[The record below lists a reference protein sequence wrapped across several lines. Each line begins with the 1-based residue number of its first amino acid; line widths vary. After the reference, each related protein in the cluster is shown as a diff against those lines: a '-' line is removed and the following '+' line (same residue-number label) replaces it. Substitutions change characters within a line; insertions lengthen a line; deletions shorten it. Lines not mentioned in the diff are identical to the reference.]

1 MNRRRGA
8 AVAVLAVAALLVT
21 SAVALPLLG
30 GGVVPFEGSESAP
43 GGGDGETTDIAAAD
57 SVAASQDDGSGSTD
71 STAADAADR
80 EPVRASQSAAD
91 GELVSFDAATE
102 SATTDA
108 EATADADASASLA
121 QEQTTAVEAGVDEG
135 MELAQQQGVEVTQ
148 EQRAAAVEAASQSV
162 AQHQA
167 ADAEQIQAATAGA
180 VHGSLIQSQDAE
192 IEQLQSAIGG
202 ATDGALAQSQT
213 VSASQMQSATWG
225 ATHGALA
232 QKQHADVD
240 QIQVATRGAAAG
252 ACREAGDS
260 DVRDPPKTQEAAQG
274 AAYGVLEQYQKITV
288 EQRQRITLEHV
299 QHAAAGASAGALE
312 GSTAAALEGEQG
324 QEITVE
330 QRQRVNIKQV
340 QKAATGAAKGA
351 LVQRQEVTVEQTQAA
366 ARGAG
371 RGSLTQLQTVSV
383 EQVQRISIS
392 QIQEASFG
400 AAKGSIYRSQSAT
413 VEQIQAAADGAAGGV
428 LVQHQEISIS
438 QIQYAAVGA
447 SQGAIESAVQYQIAD
462 IQQIQAAAFGAG
474 EGSVLQQQVVDITQ
488 VQRLASGGA
497 SGALSQ
503 YQSATVEQIQIAASG
518 ATQETA
524 RVVQYQRIS
533 VTQLQVLTQE
543 TASDATAYAVQQE
556 IDDITEIRQYVE
568 DAAEDRADE
577 IDELEGTASITF
589 ADREGDGETVA
600 VDEVDLSEGGF
611 VAIYAADAVAD
622 PGAVLGT
629 SSALEAGTH
638 SDVEI
643 DLEEPIEED
652 QPLTAVVHHDTND
665 DGTFEYGDTDGA
677 EDVPY
682 VTDAGVP
689 VLDTAFVSVG
699 DEVQGPQE
707 PAEPNATLSVS
718 DQTGDGETLTVD
730 EASATVDY
738 TVTAT
743 ANESTAE
750 SQSFEANETVTDL
763 ELDLE
768 PPLEANAT
776 VDVAVIDE
784 NGTPLE
790 NETVEYAVDGAGDDV
805 ADNADEA
812 EGMLA
817 VTDYEIDVGEGNAGD
832 EYVTIQNNGDIAI
845 DLSGWTMQDRF
856 EDGVVD
862 SLGWEPLTFPDGF
875 VLEPGEEV
883 TIVTGPGNDTADTL
897 YWGHESPVWNTSSDE
912 VIVLDEDED
921 VALQEQIE
929 ADQPN
934 ESAATLNVSDQ
945 TGDGETLVVDEA
957 NATVDYRVTA
967 TDENGTQRGESDL
980 FEANETAELESLD
993 LEPPLSENAT
1003 LEVAVTD
1010 ENDTALANESV
1021 EYTVDGDPA
1030 TFEATFPSCSQAEVT
1045 GSFEEGDTIIVGTAF
1060 YESGGFGNSMGEYA
1074 VTVGEDVPAPF
1085 EGTLTYETGDD
1096 FTVAETADGATVT
1109 VPEGDTGAVITGFA
1123 SPDAT
1128 PGSID
1133 HPNPNAS
1140 ECLEEIRP
1148 ERPNVSVAE
1157 TTPTADGIAVTFA
1170 YENPNNESLVV
1181 GSEFVEG
1188 TTADEPPSELEPG
1201 NDSFTVDWT
1210 PENDSERLVWEV
1222 DMSNYDYEE
1231 PLTAETPPAGEI
1243 DSTEPAAFNVS
1254 ITEANGSVEAGE
1266 PLEVDAAIENTG
1278 GENGTQDVQL
1288 AIDGS
1293 VVNETPVSLEPGASE
1308 SVTLTADTTDLEP
1321 GDYPV
1326 TVSSENETAETT
1338 VTIEEAEPAETPTGT
1353 ESTTDG
1359 PADAEPTEEGPS
1371 EAEPAEEEPAEEAP
1385 TEAPA
1390 EPSTE
1395 EPTTSEDNVSSEST
1409 DSASTTNGSESDP
1422 LAPETSPETDT
1433 AAEESSTESEPE
1445 APTEPETT
1453 ESPAGADE
1461 PSVSDESGSGADA
1474 NDSAVATE

>member
-1 MNRRRGA
+1 MNRSRGA

-21 SAVALPLLG
+21 SVVALPLLG
-30 GGVVPFEGSESAP
+30 GGIVPFEGGESAP
-43 GGGDGETTDIAAAD
+43 GEGNGRTAGIAAAD
-57 SVAASQDDGSGSTD
+57 SATASQDDGSGSANA
-71 STAADAADR
+71 TAADAADR
-80 EPVRASQSAAD
+80 EPVRASQSGGD
-91 GELVSFDAATE
+91 GELVSFDSAAE
-102 SATTDA
+102 SAATDA
-108 EATADADASASLA
+108 EATTDADASASLA

-135 MELAQQQGVEVTQ
+135 IELAQQQGIEVTQ
-148 EQRAAAVEAASQSV
+148 EQRATAVEAASRSA

-192 IEQLQSAIGG
+192 IEQIQSAVGG
-202 ATDGALAQSQT
+202 ATDGALTQSQT
-213 VSASQMQSATWG
+213 VSADQMQSATWG

-260 DVRDPPKTQEAAQG
+260 DVRDHPKTQEAAQG

-312 GSTAAALEGEQG
+312 GSVPAALAGEQS
-324 QEITVE
+324 QEVDVE

-351 LVQRQEVTVEQTQAA
+351 LVQRQAVSVEQTQAA

-371 RGSLTQLQTVSV
+371 RGALTQIQTVSV

-400 AAKGSIYRSQSAT
+400 AAKGAIYQSQSAT

-428 LVQHQEISIS
+428 LVQHQEISIT

-447 SQGAIESAVQYQIAD
+447 SQGAIESAVQYQIAE
-462 IQQIQAAAFGAG
+462 IEQIQAAAFGAG
-474 EGSVLQQQVVDITQ
+474 EGAVLQQQVVDVTQ
-488 VQRLASGGA
+488 IQRLASGGA

-503 YQSATVEQIQIAASG
+503 SQEATVEQIQVAASS

-543 TASDATAYAVQQE
+543 TASEATAYAVQQE
-556 IDDITEIRQYVE
+556 TADATEIRQFVE
-568 DAAEDRADE
+568 DDAEDRADE

-589 ADREGDGETVA
+589 ADRESDGETVT
-600 VDEVDLSEGGF
+600 VDELDLSEGGF
-611 VAIYAADAVAD
+611 VAVYAADAVAD

-629 SSALEAGTH
+629 SSALEAGSH

-665 DGTFEYGDTDGA
+665 DGAFEYGDTDGA

-699 DEVQGPQE
+699 DEPQVPQEPQEPQE

-718 DQTGDGETLTVD
+718 DQTGDGENLTVD

-738 TVTAT
+738 AVTASANGT
-743 ANESTAE
+743 AAE

-763 ELDLE
+763 ELEFDS
-768 PPLEANAT
+768 PLSENAT
-776 VDVAVIDE
+776 VDVAVTDD
-784 NGTPLE
+784 NGTALV
-790 NETVEYAVDGAGDDV
+790 NESVEYTVDDAP
-805 ADNADEA
+805 DEPA
-812 EGMLA
+812 E
-817 VTDYEIDVGEGNAGD
+817 
-832 EYVTIQNNGDIAI
+832 
-845 DLSGWTMQDRF
+845 
-856 EDGVVD
+856 
-862 SLGWEPLTFPDGF
+862 
-875 VLEPGEEV
+875 
-883 TIVTGPGNDTADTL
+883 
-897 YWGHESPVWNTSSDE
+897 
-912 VIVLDEDED
+912 
-921 VALQEQIE
+921 
-929 ADQPN
+929 PN

-957 NATVDYRVTA
+957 NATVDYRLTA

-980 FEANETAELESLD
+980 FEANETAEFESLD

-1010 ENDTALANESV
+1010 ENGTALANESV

-1030 TFEATFPSCSQAEVT
+1030 TFEATFPGCSQAEVT
-1045 GSFEEGDTIIVGTAF
+1045 GSFEAGDRIIVGTAF

-1074 VTVGEDVPAPF
+1074 ITVGEDLEAPF
-1085 EGTLTYETGDD
+1085 EGTITYETGDD

-1123 SPDAT
+1123 SPEAT

-1133 HPNPNAS
+1133 YLNPNAS

-1148 ERPNVSVAE
+1148 ERPNISVVE
-1157 TTPTADGIAVTFA
+1157 TTPTEDGIAVTFE
-1170 YENPNNESLVV
+1170 YENPNEESLVA

-1188 TTADEPPSELEPG
+1188 TTDDEPPSELEPG

-1210 PENDSERLVWEV
+1210 PETDDERLVWEV

-1231 PLTAETPPAGEI
+1231 PLTAQTEPAGEI
-1243 DSTEPAAFNVS
+1243 DSSEPTDPAAFTVS
-1254 ITEANGSVEAGE
+1254 IAGTNAPVEAGE
-1266 PLEVDAAIENTG
+1266 TLVVDANLENTG
-1278 GENGTQDVQL
+1278 GENGTQDVEL
-1288 AIDGS
+1288 AIDGA
-1293 VVNETPVSLEPGASE
+1293 VVNETPVSLAPTESE
-1308 SVTLTADTTDLEP
+1308 LVTLTAETITLEP
-1321 GDYPV
+1321 GEYPV
-1326 TVSSENETAETT
+1326 AVSSENETAETT
-1338 VTIEEAEPAETPTGT
+1338 VTIEEAEAAETPTGA
-1353 ESTTDG
+1353 ESTADG
-1359 PADAEPTEEGPS
+1359 PADAEPTADADEQPANAT
-1371 EAEPAEEEPAEEAP
+1371 AEQP
-1385 TEAPA
+1385 TEEQRTSEDTVSA
-1390 EPSTE
+1390 ESAGS
-1395 EPTTSEDNVSSEST
+1395 EPTTD
-1409 DSASTTNGSESDP
+1409 GSP
-1422 LAPETSPETDT
+1422 
-1433 AAEESSTESEPE
+1433 TESEPE
-1445 APTEPETT
+1445 APTGTETT
-1453 ESPAGADE
+1453 ESPAGTDE
-1461 PSVSDESGSGADA
+1461 PSVSDGAGSGADA
-1474 NDSAVATE
+1474 NGSAVATE

>member
-1 MNRRRGA
+1 MA
-8 AVAVLAVAALLVT
+8 ALAVAALLIT

-30 GGVVPFEGSESAP
+30 GGIVPFEGGESAP
-43 GGGDGETTDIAAAD
+43 GEGDGGTAGIAAAD
-57 SVAASQDDGSGSTD
+57 SATASQDDDSGSANA
-71 STAADAADR
+71 TAADAADR

-91 GELVSFDAATE
+91 SELVSFDSAAESAAT
-102 SATTDA
+102 D
-108 EATADADASASLA
+108 DDASASLA

-135 MELAQQQGVEVTQ
+135 TELAQQQGIEVSQ
-148 EQRAAAVEAASQSV
+148 EQRAAAVGAASRSV

-192 IEQLQSAIGG
+192 IEQIQAAVGG

-213 VSASQMQSATWG
+213 VSADQMQSATWG

-232 QKQHADVD
+232 QKQRADVD

-260 DVRDPPKTQEAAQG
+260 DVQDHPKTQEAAQG
-274 AAYGVLEQYQKITV
+274 AAYGVLEQYQQITV

-312 GSTAAALEGEQG
+312 GSVPAALEGEQS
-324 QEITVE
+324 QEIDIE

-351 LVQRQEVTVEQTQAA
+351 LVQRQTVSVEQTQAA

-383 EQVQRISIS
+383 EQVQRISIT

-400 AAKGSIYRSQSAT
+400 AAKGAIYQSQSAT

-428 LVQHQEISIS
+428 LVQHQEISIT

-447 SQGAIESAVQYQIAD
+447 SKGAIESAVQYQIAE
-462 IQQIQAAAFGAG
+462 IEQIQAAAFGAG
-474 EGSVLQQQVVDITQ
+474 EGAVLQQQVVDVTQ
-488 VQRLASGGA
+488 IQRLATGGA

-503 YQSATVEQIQIAASG
+503 SQEATVEQIQIAASS

-533 VTQLQVLTQE
+533 VTQLQILTRE
-543 TASDATAYAVQQE
+543 TASDATAYAVQQG
-556 IDDITEIRQYVE
+556 IDDVSELRQYVE
-568 DAAEDRADE
+568 DEAEERADE

-589 ADREGDGETVA
+589 ADQESDGETVA
-600 VDEVDLSEGGF
+600 VDELDLSEGGF

-638 SDVEI
+638 SGVEI

-699 DEVQGPQE
+699 DEPQEPQE
-707 PAEPNATLSVS
+707 PAEPNATLSVV
-718 DQTGDGETLTVD
+718 DQAGNGETLTVD
-730 EASATVDY
+730 EANASVDY
-738 TVTAT
+738 AVTAT

-750 SQSFEANETVTDL
+750 SQLFEANETASDL
-763 ELDLE
+763 ELEFDS
-768 PPLEANAT
+768 PLEANAT
-776 VDVAVIDE
+776 VDVAVTDE
-784 NGTPLE
+784 NGTALV
-790 NETVEYAVDGAGDDV
+790 NESVEYTVDDAP
-805 ADNADEA
+805 DEPA
-812 EGMLA
+812 E
-817 VTDYEIDVGEGNAGD
+817 
-832 EYVTIQNNGDIAI
+832 
-845 DLSGWTMQDRF
+845 
-856 EDGVVD
+856 
-862 SLGWEPLTFPDGF
+862 
-875 VLEPGEEV
+875 
-883 TIVTGPGNDTADTL
+883 
-897 YWGHESPVWNTSSDE
+897 
-912 VIVLDEDED
+912 
-921 VALQEQIE
+921 
-929 ADQPN
+929 PN
-934 ESAATLNVSDQ
+934 ESNATLNVSDQ

-957 NATVDYRVTA
+957 NASVDYRLTA
-967 TDENGTQRGESDL
+967 TDENGTQRAESET
-980 FEANETAELESLD
+980 FEANETAEFEALD
-993 LEPPLSENAT
+993 LEPPLEENAT
-1003 LEVAVTD
+1003 LEVAVAD
-1010 ENDTALANESV
+1010 DTGEELATESI

-1030 TFEATFPSCSQAEVT
+1030 TFEATFPRCSQTEVT
-1045 GSFEEGDTIIVGTAF
+1045 GSFDAGDRIIVGTAF

-1074 VTVGEDVPAPF
+1074 ITVGEDVEAPF
-1085 EGTLTYETGDD
+1085 EGTITYETGDD

-1123 SPDAT
+1123 SPEAT

-1133 HPNPNAS
+1133 YPNPNAS

-1148 ERPNVSVAE
+1148 ERPNISVAE
-1157 TTPTADGIAVTFA
+1157 TTPTEDDIAVTFE
-1170 YENPNNESLVV
+1170 YENPNEESLVV

-1188 TTADEPPSELEPG
+1188 TTDDKPPSELEPG

-1231 PLTAETPPAGEI
+1231 PLTAQTEPAGEI
-1243 DSTEPAAFNVS
+1243 DSSEPTEPAAFNVS
-1254 ITEANGSVEAGE
+1254 ITEANDSVEAGD

-1293 VVNETPVSLEPGASE
+1293 VVNETPVSLAPNGSE
-1308 SVTLTADTTDLEP
+1308 AVTLTADTTALEP
-1321 GDYPV
+1321 GEYPV
-1326 TVSSENETAETT
+1326 TVSTDNATAETT
-1338 VTIEEAEPAETPTGT
+1338 VTIEEPG
-1353 ESTTDG
+1353 
-1359 PADAEPTEEGPS
+1359 
-1371 EAEPAEEEPAEEAP
+1371 EAEFAIADLEAPASGEPGSSVTVDATIENVGDAGGTQTVSYAVDGQTVAEESVALEAGGATTLSFSLTLPETDSTHTVATDDEQASVTIAATQPAEEEPSETGP
-1385 TEAPA
+1385 TE
-1390 EPSTE
+1390 T
-1395 EPTTSEDNVSSEST
+1395 EPTDEGSPEPTEPPAPESPGEPEGPAGT
-1409 DSASTTNGSESDP
+1409 ETGPATNGSD
-1422 LAPETSPETDT
+1422 
-1433 AAEESSTESEPE
+1433 AAE
-1445 APTEPETT
+1445 
-1453 ESPAGADE
+1453 
-1461 PSVSDESGSGADA
+1461 
-1474 NDSAVATE
+1474 